1 MKLKFFQF
9 ICLLLLI
16 AGCKDKGEFKEVEKQ
31 GITVQ
36 LIEKQVENGLQ
47 YNVRIIPDAGYS
59 GTLKSKNE
67 KMYYHADS
75 CFKVQK
81 QGAIEDIIAT
91 AVEPIASGFQNQYEY
106 LIYFDDVDGPYCFI
120 YHDKYLS
127 GQLFEFD
134 FEN

>member
-1 MKLKFFQF
+1 MKFFQF

-16 AGCKDKGEFKEVEKQ
+16 AGCKDKGEFKELEKQ

-36 LIEKQVENGLQ
+36 LIKKEVGSGLQ
-47 YNVRIIPDAGYS
+47 YNVRIIPNAEYLGS
-59 GTLKSKNE
+59 LKSKSE

-81 QGAIEDIIAT
+81 QGAMEDIIAT
-91 AVEPIASGFQNQYEY
+91 AVEPIANGLQNQYEY
-106 LIYFDDVDGPYCFI
+106 LIYFDDVDGPYRFI

-127 GQLFEFD
+127 GQLLEFD